1 MLLKSNYLI
10 RSLSLIFT
18 LLIFSCGSKGPENK
32 TMYKKNKPSR
42 VIAKE
47 IEKQK
52 KRASKAMNRE
62 LKRQQR
68 KRR

>member
-1 MLLKSNYLI
+1 MPLKLNYLI
-10 RSLSLIFT
+10 RLISLIFT
-18 LLIFSCGSKGPENK
+18 LLILSCGSSGPENK

-42 VIAKE
+42 VIAKD

>member
-1 MLLKSNYLI
+1 MIRLI
-10 RSLSLIFT
+10 SLIFT
-18 LLIFSCGSKGPENK
+18 LLILSCGSSGPKNK

-42 VIAKE
+42 VIAKD

-52 KRASKAMNRE
+52 KRASKAINKE